1 MNPTYVIDT
10 NALIDLDWRTYPCAN
25 FNCLWDFI
33 ATNIKTGKITVIDK
47 VYEELGKNPR
57 DDTFLFAKGL
67 KESKPIRKTV
77 GFADENI
84 TKLYDLLIESSLY
97 RFDAIKDFVSVADG
111 WLVAYAATCGLTVV
125 TGENKGKPSE
135 AKAKNQKRVK
145 IPDACL
151 LMKVNVVSTL
161 KMIEEPNFREKP

>member
-10 NALIDLDWRTYPCAN
+10 NALIDLDWRTYPRAN
-25 FNCLWDFI
+25 FNYLWDFI
-33 ATNIKTGKITVIDK
+33 VTNIKTGKIIVIDK

-67 KESKPIRKTV
+67 KASKLIRKTV

-84 TKLYDLLIESSLY
+84 TKLYDLLIEPSLY

-125 TGENKGKPSE
+125 TGENKGNPLRPRPRIK
-135 AKAKNQKRVK
+135 KG
-145 IPDACL
+145 
-151 LMKVNVVSTL
+151 
-161 KMIEEPNFREKP
+161 